1 MNFDKYPVT
10 VGSTYMVYE
19 FVSEGSK
26 GKILKLVIYS
36 ETHLHNF
43 YNLGFGDK
51 DEVTGKINDS
61 VVTNNGDSEKVL
73 ATVASTLYE
82 FTNRFPE
89 AMIFAT
95 GSTKA
100 RTRLYRIGITN
111 NIDLIKPDFEIFG
124 LTNEKEWI
132 PFETKKEFEAFLVKR
147 KNK

>member
-1 MNFDKYPVT
+1 MNINKYPVT
-10 VGSTYMVYE
+10 VGATSMVYE